1 MERGDRM
8 TKEQVGKLLITIQA
22 YYPNYNPP
30 DKKIA
35 INAWYVMLAE
45 YPEDLVLQALRACIA
60 TNTSGFAPD
69 VGQIMS
75 KIQTISQPQ
84 ELNEMEAWSLVSKA
98 LRNGYYGAI
107 EEFNKLPPLVQ
118 KAVGS
123 PDNLRNWAQTDSE
136 SIENVVQSNFMR
148 TYRTVVNRAKE
159 YQKMPKDIQALIE
172 STNRSSYSA
181 QIGAKNQ
188 QTIKLSLEDNKSQNK
203 PIKGVPMPKEI
214 KERIEQMKR

>member
-1 MERGDRM
+1 M
-8 TKEQVGKLLITIQA
+8 TKNEVVKLLMTIQTF
-22 YYPNYNPP
+22 YPNYQVEN
-30 DKKIA
+30 KEFT
-35 INAWYVMLAE
+35 INAWYSIIGDCDYKPIE
-45 YPEDLVLQALRACIA
+45 KALRAYI
-60 TNTSGFAPD
+60 TTDTSGFAPSI
-69 VGQIMS
+69 GQLINKLHEVQS
-75 KIQTISQPQ
+75 PQ
-84 ELNEMEAWSLVSKA
+84 ELNEMEAWLLVSKA
-98 LRNGYYGAI
+98 LRNGTYGAI

-159 YQKMPKDIQALIE
+159 YRKMPKDIQALIE

-181 QIGAKNQ
+181 QIGSKNQ

>member
-1 MERGDRM
+1 M
-8 TKEQVGKLLITIQA
+8 TREETVKVIRIMCDC
-22 YYPNYNPP
+22 YPNYKPSNLSETV
-30 DKKIA
+30 DVW
-35 INAWYVMLAE
+35 NMMLEE
-45 YPEDLVLQALRACIA
+45 YNYSQISTALKAYA
-60 TNTSGFAPD
+60 HSDTSGFAPSI
-69 VGQIMS
+69 GQLIN
-75 KIQTISQPQ
+75 KLHEVQAPQ
-84 ELNEMEAWSLVSKA
+84 ELNEMEAWLLVGKA
-98 LRNGYYGAI
+98 LRNGTYGAV

-148 TYRTVVNRAKE
+148 TYRIVVNRAKE

-172 STNRSSYSA
+172 NTNRSSYSA
-181 QIGAKNQ
+181 QIGTENQ